1 LFTRKKGYYANFKKH
16 WRELAVLSIWF
27 LAPIFIESE
36 FAKVLTARYILF
48 TIPYFVILF
57 SSLFLSNNK
66 WMQKISILA
75 LVIFIFTSVKF
86 NYFLITDPQK
96 ANLPRSERSGY
107 LEEWTA
113 GYGIK
118 EATNYIK
125 NEANLNPGKT
135 IVLGTEGYFGT
146 LPDGAQIY
154 LNDYKNVIVRGVGLG
169 IYKIDDSLVNSKKSG
184 NKTYLLVNDSRMKD
198 NFDYSKV
205 RLINKYKKA
214 VRPDGTYETLNFYEI
229 L

>member
-1 LFTRKKGYYANFKKH
+1 
-16 WRELAVLSIWF
+16 
-27 LAPIFIESE
+27 
-36 FAKVLTARYILF
+36 
-48 TIPYFVILF
+48 
-57 SSLFLSNNK
+57 
-66 WMQKISILA
+66 
-75 LVIFIFTSVKF
+75 
-86 NYFLITDPQK
+86 
-96 ANLPRSERSGY
+96 